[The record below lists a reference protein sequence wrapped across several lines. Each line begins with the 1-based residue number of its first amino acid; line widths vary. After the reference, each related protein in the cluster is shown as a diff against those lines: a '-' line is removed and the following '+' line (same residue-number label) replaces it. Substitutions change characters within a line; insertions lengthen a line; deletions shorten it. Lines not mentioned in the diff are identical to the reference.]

1 MCEKEMAARELLE
14 KMKKPPEHAQ
24 ERIGYMIEGAALVA
38 REDEPDGKH
47 DDPTP
52 AA

>member
-1 MCEKEMAARELLE
+1 MKTMCEKEMV
-14 KMKKPPEHAQ
+14 
-24 ERIGYMIEGAALVA
+24 LVA
-38 REDEPDGKH
+38 REDEQDDKH

>member
-1 MCEKEMAARELLE
+1 MKTMCEKEM
-14 KMKKPPEHAQ
+14 
-24 ERIGYMIEGAALVA
+24 AALVA
-38 REDEPDGKH
+38 REDEPDDKH